1 MIAKLGGDLKD
12 GRGSSFKEL
21 FRYVFFD
28 KRGSRLSRRVD
39 WAEAL
44 NCTLAGDPRRAWFEM
59 FTTWAAR
66 TALKLAAG
74 IALTGRDNGRPVLH
88 LTLAWAPHQTPDRH
102 EMMGAATEVLDWLGL
117 SDHQAVVVAHN
128 DEPQPHIHIVAN
140 TVHPLTGKT
149 ASLYRC
155 KRTLSAWAVQWE
167 ERHGGIIIESRVTNR
182 LAGTTGPLEIARAAQ
197 PATQTEP
204 APEVPMTTVAASS
217 PPRVE
222 ATNDNTPIVRLVVA
236 SPSRKAPAPS
246 KLRARFR
253 RLAFVL
259 AIAAPIVALFARA
272 AGPPE
277 RDARGHDL
285 RHANAPP
292 RTVQPATDRTSPA
305 RYALRL

>member
-28 KRGSRLSRRVD
+28 KRGSRLSRRVA

-59 FTTWAAR
+59 FTTWVAR
-66 TALKLAAG
+66 TALKVAAG

-102 EMMGAATEVLDWLGL
+102 EMMDAATEVLDWLGL

-182 LAGTTGPLEIARAAQ
+182 LAGTTGPLEIARAAEP
-197 PATQTEP
+197 PAQAMPTP
-204 APEVPMTTVAASS
+204 ALLVTTVTASTPS
-217 PPRVE
+217 RVA
-222 ATNDNTPIVRLVVA
+222 ATNDNTSLMRLVVS
-236 SPSRKAPAPS
+236 SPSRKAPAPNT
-246 KLRARFR
+246 LRARFR

-259 AIAAPIVALFARA
+259 AIAAPLMALFGRA
-272 AGPPE
+272 AAPPE
-277 RDARGHDL
+277 RVARGHDL
-285 RHANAPP
+285 PHANAPP
-292 RTVQPATDRTSPA
+292 RTIHPATDPRSPA